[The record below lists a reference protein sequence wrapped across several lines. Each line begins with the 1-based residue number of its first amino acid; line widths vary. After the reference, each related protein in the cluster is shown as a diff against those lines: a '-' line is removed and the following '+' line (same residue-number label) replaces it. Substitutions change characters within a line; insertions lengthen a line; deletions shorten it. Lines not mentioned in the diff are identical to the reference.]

1 MSNCHSCRHRAFL
14 LCISS
19 HDVSECLVAHPA
31 GKGLFSCVYLLMM
44 FQNVLSHILQAK
56 GFYPVCIFARHF
68 WSIWLKKGLVTHP
81 TGKRFFSCVYSSHNI
96 YRMFLDTSFRQMSF
110 LPCVSYRDVSEC
122 LFAHHILQAKGFSP
136 VCIFTWHFKMS
147 RHTSYTQIAFLPC
160 VSSHDILK
168 CLVTHLGDKW
178 IFFCVYLLMTFQNFL
193 PQKWRHLWRAS
204 QGYDYILN
212 IVIPGW

>member
-1 MSNCHSCRHRAFL
+1 MTFL
-14 LCISS
+14 VDLI
-19 HDVSECLVAHPA
+19 E
-31 GKGLFSCVYLLMM
+31 
-44 FQNVLSHILQAK
+44 
-56 GFYPVCIFARHF
+56 
-68 WSIWLKKGLVTHP
+68 KGLVTHP
-81 TGKRFFSCVYSSHNI
+81 TGKRFFSWVYSSHNI

-178 IFFCVYLLMTFQNFL
+178 IFFCVYLLMTFQGVSRDILQAKSFSHVCLFSWYFRMSLGTSGRQMAFL
-193 PQKWRHLWRAS
+193 LCVSSCDVSECLVTHPTGKGVFSFVYLLLMFQNVSSHIQQA
-204 QGYDYILN
+204 
-212 IVIPGW
+212 

>member
-1 MSNCHSCRHRAFL
+1 MSNCTSCRQRAFL
-14 LCISS
+14 LCVSS
-19 HDVSECLVAHPA
+19 HDVSECLVTHPA
-31 GKGLFSCVYLLMM
+31 GKGLLSCVYLRMTFL
-44 FQNVLSHILQAK
+44 VDLIE
-56 GFYPVCIFARHF
+56 
-68 WSIWLKKGLVTHP
+68 KGLVTHP

-96 YRMFLDTSFRQMSF
+96 YRMFLDTSFRQMAF

-160 VSSHDILK
+160 LSSHDILK